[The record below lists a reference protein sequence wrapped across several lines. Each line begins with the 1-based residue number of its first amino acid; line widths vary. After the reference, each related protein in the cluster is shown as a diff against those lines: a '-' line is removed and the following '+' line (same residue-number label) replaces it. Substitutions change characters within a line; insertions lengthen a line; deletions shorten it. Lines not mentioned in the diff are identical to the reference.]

1 MKIILLTLLL
11 FSGCKSNL
19 NDENFAKYIENFE
32 SIDLPIDINRSNIFS
47 YKRMVFD
54 KSDNRHKR
62 SQYESISS
70 GYHKYITD
78 KETNADYI
86 DYRYLYSLVSNENYY
101 AVVVLEDILEEESD
115 NEIWFTLLTYSSKGI
130 LIDKVVIAGYKIDNI
145 EQFVTI
151 DENVNIISKL
161 YEFLPPPDGDYKN
174 MYAKETIYQYEISEK
189 GQIITLSSQIKET
202 KFLETKI
209 GYNELK

>member
-11 FSGCKSNL
+11 FSGCKSKL

-151 DENVNIISKL
+151 DENINII
-161 YEFLPPPDGDYKN
+161 Y
-174 MYAKETIYQYEISEK
+174 
-189 GQIITLSSQIKET
+189 
-202 KFLETKI
+202 
-209 GYNELK
+209 